1 MRRFTG
7 KSDQITAGRAL
18 AGARRFSNRVRKA
31 TFAAPVWLIRC
42 PVQKRAGGGSQHF
55 DLSPDIRRLPMLK
68 QMLLIGAAAVS
79 FPELAQETPP
89 AGDDMTTP
97 GQPVPTD
104 TTAKT
109 TPADTGTIQTEPTQ
123 PTRAHTETNSEKKKE
138 RRDRNAA
145 ERVKRG

>member
-7 KSDQITAGRAL
+7 KSHQITAGRAL

-79 FPELAQETPP
+79 FPALAQETPP

-97 GQPVPTD
+97 GQPVPTRS
-104 TTAKT
+104 
-109 TPADTGTIQTEPTQ
+109 EE
-123 PTRAHTETNSEKKKE
+123 HTSEIPSLM
-138 RRDRNAA
+138 RITYA
-145 ERVKRG
+145 